1 LDLKQES
8 PILVTCSPGLAPFLS
23 DEVKKLGLPIK
34 LETEIGIHTMGD
46 FKDCIRLNLA
56 SRMAYSVMFL
66 LDELTCSTADEL
78 YKRASTLPWEHLI
91 SPDEYLSITST
102 VDNPTIK
109 NWTFANL
116 KLKDAIVDRILRK
129 CGKRPNSGSER
140 DNVVIHL
147 YWKDEN
153 VRLYLN
159 TSGEKLADRGYRKIP
174 MSAPMR
180 ENLAAGVVLA
190 TGYDGTRPF
199 INPMCGSGTLAIEA
213 ALIALGR
220 PPSFLRSNFGFMHV
234 LGYDAETYKALKK
247 EASAGQKKLLAAPII
262 ATDNDPD
269 AVNAAR
275 RNAATA
281 GVQHLIEFSVCDFA
295 DTPMPEGGGIIVL
308 NPEYGERMGE
318 MNKLAATYARIGD
331 WFKQKCAGSTGY
343 IFTGNPALGKK
354 VGLRTSRK
362 IPFWNAKIECRLLE
376 YRMYEGTMKHKKEQE
391 GTVQIPD

>member
-1 LDLKQES
+1 MDLKQKNS
-8 PILVTCSPGLAPFLS
+8 ILVTCSPGLAPFLRT
-23 DEVKKLGLPIK
+23 EVEGLGFPIE
-34 LETEIGIHTMGD
+34 LETEIGIHTVGD
-46 FKDCIRLNLA
+46 FEGAIRLNLV
-56 SRMAYSVMFL
+56 SRTAYNVML
-66 LDELTCSTADEL
+66 LLEELTCSTADEL
-78 YKRASTLPWEHLI
+78 YRRAVHLPWEQLI
-91 SPDEYLSITST
+91 APDEYVCITST
-102 VDNPTIK
+102 VDNATIK

-116 KLKDAIVDRILRK
+116 KLKDAIVDRISQK
-129 CGKRPNSGSER
+129 CGKRPDSGSER
-140 DNVVIHL
+140 NNVVIHL
-147 YWKDEN
+147 YWKDQD

-174 MSAPMR
+174 MIAPMR

-199 INPMCGSGTLAIEA
+199 INPMCGSGTIAIEA

-220 PPSFLRSNFGFMHV
+220 PPSFLRSNFGFMHARDF
-234 LGYDAETYKALKK
+234 DAEIYKRLKK
-247 EASAGQKKLLAAPII
+247 EAAEGQKKFLTAPII
-262 ATDNDPD
+262 ATDNNPD

-275 RNAATA
+275 KNAATA

-295 DTPMPEGGGIIVL
+295 DTPVPEGGGIIIL

-318 MNKLAATYARIGD
+318 VDKLAATYARMGD
-331 WFKQKCAGSTGY
+331 WFKQKCAGSNGY

-376 YRMYEGTMKHKKEQE
+376 YKMYEGTMRQKKDE
-391 GTVQIPD
+391 